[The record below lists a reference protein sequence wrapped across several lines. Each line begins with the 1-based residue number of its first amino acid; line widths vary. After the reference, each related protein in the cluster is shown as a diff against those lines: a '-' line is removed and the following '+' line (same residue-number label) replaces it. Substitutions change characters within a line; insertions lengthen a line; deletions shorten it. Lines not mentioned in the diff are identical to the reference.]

1 MNRYLKNDYEEIDPP
16 VKKYPAISCA
26 TAVVFA
32 ISICVTV
39 ISLIGITTAKTA
51 FQTSQFVTTGATGAT
66 KAIEFTTKRDGYE
79 PLDFFLPDTSDLYQ
93 YNFLT
98 THAGIVEPYTTMW
111 VHLINAATETSTY
124 SICQTMSSADAQDCV
139 TGDTQTTPFT
149 LACTPH
155 EDQYTITITQNAQQ
169 TTATLLCMYVRREFR
184 TLSTTDRDATIE
196 AMWKL
201 WEYDEEAGRHTYG
214 ENFHSYSYLL
224 DFHYFNAAWIHSD
237 HIHEGNG
244 FLAQHVKMTNIFEAA
259 MQAVDPST
267 TLPYW
272 DYTIE
277 TADGIQTYE
286 SPLFTEKTFGSLPL
300 PANMTWGWLYESNE
314 LDDGKIPD
322 GKWAN
327 FKIATNTKFD
337 DLEYAYGYMRAPW
350 NINPST
356 YITRYTATDKTF
368 PTCKS
373 HYDLLG
379 YTELSDFLQEIPYA
393 AHASTHGVIG
403 GSFGCD
409 VLNSMREAGYITSVE
424 GQLNICQNWI
434 FYMKE
439 FYRSA
444 ILLPQSEC
452 TADAV
457 TTDTSTCVYI
467 CNDARKSTL
476 LEMLQHSIMN
486 SGMEAIPP
494 YGEMPDEGWTA
505 WTEFICGGEGSK
517 IYAGDHLES
526 ASPADPSFWPIH
538 PTLERVFQAKLMA
551 GGFADSDTWPTD
563 PVTEYVCNKAVC
575 YEEDEQSFGNWDTCC
590 YGHYEND
597 QMLDAP
603 NNDRYTYVGPTN
615 KDVHDG
621 TNPTN
626 PQYSM
631 KYIYDTFTWS
641 HCIQEGY
648 DFDALLQE
656 QYLR

>member
-1 MNRYLKNDYEEIDPP
+1 MPLFDIKNYVKQEYEEIDPP
-16 VKKYPAISCA
+16 PPKSPSCVSLFVITLSLAVATLFTMITVNSSEPIYSNLFAQHTIS
-26 TAVVFA
+26 
-32 ISICVTV
+32 
-39 ISLIGITTAKTA
+39 
-51 FQTSQFVTTGATGAT
+51 
-66 KAIEFTTKRDGYE
+66 FTTKRDGYE
-79 PLDFFLPDTSDLYQ
+79 PLDFFLPDTSDLYH

-98 THAGIVEPYTTMW
+98 THAGIVEPHATMW
-111 VHLINAATETSTY
+111 VHIINADATTSATY
-124 SICQTMSSADAQDCV
+124 TICPANSQTGCIS
-139 TGDTQTTPFT
+139 GDTQTTPFT

-169 TTATLLCMYVRREFR
+169 TAATLLCMYVRREFR
-184 TLSTTDRDATIE
+184 TLTVADRDATIE

-201 WEYDEEAGRHTYG
+201 WEVDEEAGRHAYG
-214 ENFHSYSYLL
+214 DNFHSYSYLL

-244 FLAQHVKMTNIFEAA
+244 FLAQHIKMTNIFEAA
-259 MQAVDPST
+259 MQSVEPST

-277 TADGIQTYE
+277 TADGIKTYE
-286 SPLFTEKTFGSLPL
+286 SPLFTENTFGSLPL
-300 PANMTWGWLYESNE
+300 PNNITWGWLYESNS

-327 FKIATNTKFD
+327 FKIAANTKFD

-379 YTELSDFLQEIPYA
+379 YTDLADFLQEIPYA

-409 VLNSMREAGYITSVE
+409 TLNDMRVAGYINGVD

-452 TADAV
+452 IAAADD
-457 TTDTSTCVYI
+457 DTSTCVYI

-486 SGMEAIPP
+486 SGIEAIPP
-494 YGEMPDEGWTA
+494 YGEMPDEGWDA
-505 WTEFICGGEGSK
+505 WTDFVCGGDGSK

-551 GGFADSDTWPTD
+551 GGFTDSDTWPTD

-575 YEEDEQSFGNWDTCC
+575 YDEDKQAFGNWDTCC
-590 YGHYEND
+590 YGHYEDD

-603 NNDRYTYVGPTN
+603 NNDRYSYVGPTN
-615 KDVHDG
+615 KEVHDG
-621 TNPTN
+621 TNPQN

-648 DFDALLQE
+648 DFDALLQG
-656 QYLR
+656 QYRR

>member
-1 MNRYLKNDYEEIDPP
+1 MPLFDIKNYVKQEYEEIDPP
-16 VKKYPAISCA
+16 PQKSPSS
-26 TAVVFA
+26 TTLFAV
-32 ISICVTV
+32 I
-39 ISLIGITTAKTA
+39 ISLMFATMITVFSLSSVKSSSIYANLFAQHTI
-51 FQTSQFVTTGATGAT
+51 S
-66 KAIEFTTKRDGYE
+66 FTTKREGYD

-93 YNFLT
+93 YNFLS
-98 THAGIVEPYTTMW
+98 THAGIVEPHATMW
-111 VHLINAATETSTY
+111 VHLINADATTSATY
-124 SICQTMSSADAQDCV
+124 TICSATGTQDCI

-169 TTATLLCMYVRREFR
+169 TTGTLLCMYVRREFR
-184 TLSTTDRDATIE
+184 TLTVADRDATIE

-300 PANMTWGWLYESNE
+300 PNNMTWGWLYESNG

-327 FKIATNTKFD
+327 FKIAANTKFD

-452 TADAV
+452 T
-457 TTDTSTCVYI
+457 DTSTCVYV

-494 YGEMPDEGWTA
+494 YGEMPDEGWDA
-505 WTEFICGGEGSK
+505 WTDFICGGDGSK

-551 GGFADSDTWPTD
+551 GGFTDSDTWPSD

-603 NNDRYTYVGPTN
+603 NNDRYSYVGPTN

-621 TNPTN
+621 TNPQN

-648 DFDALLQE
+648 DFDARLQE
-656 QYLR
+656 QYR

>member
-1 MNRYLKNDYEEIDPP
+1 MPFFEIKNYAKQQYQEIDPP
-16 VKKYPAISCA
+16 PTSIIYSNPFAVTFSLLMTILL
-26 TAVVFA
+26 AVVTLSFTIRSTPIYSNLFEEHSHNIA
-32 ISICVTV
+32 
-39 ISLIGITTAKTA
+39 
-51 FQTSQFVTTGATGAT
+51 
-66 KAIEFTTKRDGYE
+66 FTTKRDGYE
-79 PLDFFLPDTSDLYQ
+79 PLDFFLPDTSELYQ

-98 THAGIVEPYTTMW
+98 NHVGVVEPHATMW
-111 VHLINAATETSTY
+111 IHLINADAISTSTY
-124 SICQTMSSADAQDCV
+124 TICNTNSATTDCIS
-139 TGDTQTTPFT
+139 GDTATTPFSF
-149 LACTPH
+149 ACTPH
-155 EDQYTITITQNAQQ
+155 EDQYTITITQNTQKSVG
-169 TTATLLCMYVRREFR
+169 TLLCMYVRREFR
-184 TLSTTDRDATIE
+184 TLSLSDRDATIA

-201 WEYDEEAGRHTYG
+201 WELDEETGRHTYG

-244 FLAQHVKMTNIFEAA
+244 FLAQHVKMTNIFEVA
-259 MQAVDPST
+259 MQAVDPSV

-277 TADGIQTYE
+277 TADGIHVYE
-286 SPLFTEKTFGSLPL
+286 SPMFTENTFGSLPL
-300 PANMTWGWLYESNE
+300 PNNMTWGWLYESND

-327 FKIATNTKFD
+327 FKIAANSKFD
-337 DLEYAYGYMRAPW
+337 DLYYAYGYMRAPW
-350 NINPST
+350 NINPSE

-379 YTELSDFLQEIPYA
+379 YTSLADFLQEIPYA
-393 AHASTHGVIG
+393 SHASTHGVIG

-409 VLNSMREAGYITSVE
+409 ILTNMRLAGYINGVD
-424 GQLNICQNWI
+424 GQLNICENWI

-439 FYRSA
+439 FYRSD
-444 ILLPQSEC
+444 ILLPQDKC
-452 TADAV
+452 TLDADGDA
-457 TTDTSTCVYI
+457 STCVYV
-467 CNDARKSTL
+467 CNEDRKSTL

-494 YGEMPDEGWTA
+494 YGEMPDEGWDA
-505 WTEFICGGEGSK
+505 WTEFICGGDGSK

-551 GGFADSDTWPTD
+551 GGFTTSSTWPTD

-575 YEEDEQSFGNWDTCC
+575 YEEDEDAFGNWDTCC

-621 TNPTN
+621 TNPQN
-626 PQYSM
+626 PEYSM
-631 KYIYDTFTWS
+631 KYIYDTFTWN

-648 DFDALLQE
+648 DFDALLQG
-656 QYLR
+656 QYTR